1 VIDYQPSTEGGWV
14 IVDASEA
21 LGMLDEVEKIVS
33 CEQINIMRYG
43 AQLLR
48 GETERAFREHVDPE
62 TGQAWPE
69 RKHDY
74 PWPLLN
80 RTGKLQSVLRSGW
93 GVRTEDGRPKLYS
106 KVEDGF
112 VYGEGVKNIVAVGA
126 VHFGRTKHRTRKG
139 TKKPRIAPTTGVTP
153 PRPLFGFGRSAQQK
167 FAARFEQLIK
177 AAS

>member
-1 VIDYQPSTEGGWV
+1 MIDYQPSTEGGWV

-80 RTGKLQSVLRSGW
+80 RTGKLRSMLRSGW
-93 GVRTEDGRPKLYS
+93 GIRTEDGRPKLFS

-112 VYGEGVKNIVAVGA
+112 VYGEGVKNIVVAGS
-126 VHFGRTKHRTRKG
+126 VHFGRTKYRTRKG
-139 TKKPRIAPTTGVTP
+139 TKKPWAPKAGVTP

-167 FAARFEQLIK
+167 FSARFEQLIK